1 MPEIIEYPKQLY
13 RSGRE
18 DLSDSV
24 VVNDAAEEEAARAEG
39 FKMLDEEDE
48 SNVDLSLDGPAKP
61 IIDAINAGVFSKDE
75 LNDLAEKEA
84 LGKKRKGVLD
94 AIAAKVAE

>member
-1 MPEIIEYPKQLY
+1 MEFVEYPKQLY
-13 RSGRE
+13 RSGWD

-48 SNVDLSLDGPAKP
+48 SNADLSLDGPAKP
-61 IIDAINAGVFSKDE
+61 IIDAINSGKFSKDE

-84 LGKKRKGVLD
+84 AGKNRKGVMD
-94 AIAAKVAE
+94 AIAAKAAE